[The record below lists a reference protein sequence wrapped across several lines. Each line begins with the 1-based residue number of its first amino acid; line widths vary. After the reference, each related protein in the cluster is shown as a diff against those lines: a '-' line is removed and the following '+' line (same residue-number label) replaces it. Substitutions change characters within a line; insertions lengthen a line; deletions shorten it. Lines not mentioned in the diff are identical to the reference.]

1 MTVRLSD
8 EDRAER
14 ARTVAASALAAL
26 RAGDPAEASQLLAH
40 AVHDGVQPYEL
51 AVELITQAGG
61 RL

>member
-26 RAGDPAEASQLLAH
+26 RAGEDRKS
-40 AVHDGVQPYEL
+40 VV
-51 AVELITQAGG
+51 
-61 RL
+61 